1 MCHQKFEL
9 VVDELAFIGH
19 PVCAE
24 QDGAWSFRQEKS
36 KAAPRGRGSKKGQ
49 SPKEEES
56 KALTPEKSVDGKKPQ
71 QDSSWLQMFHL
82 VFVLDLPDP
91 SSSQSGNIAKY
102 FDTIYEQ
109 IAFTITAVLYQEQ
122 VLHNF
127 VESECDAI
135 GAVENE
141 HMDKGKDSSFLQF
154 KQWSYTPSSRKAFR

>member
-24 QDGAWSFRQEKS
+24 EDGVWRFRQEKT
-36 KAAPRGRGSKKGQ
+36 KAAPRGRGSRRGQ

-56 KALTPEKSVDGKKPQ
+56 KPLTPEKSVDGKKPQ

-135 GAVENE
+135 GVVENE
-141 HMDKGKDSSFLQF
+141 HMDKGRDSQF
-154 KQWSYTPSSRKAFR
+154 ARLLSV